1 MNQVLVIG
9 AGQVGAHIAQ
19 CGIIKNLSVHF
30 KLLDP
35 NHDLTRSQ
43 TLDLKDTLLFSKNS
57 RVSYV
62 STEDISTSELDIII
76 ITAGA
81 NQKQGETR
89 LDLLDKNTVILES
102 ISRQLGKLNPST
114 VIIMVT
120 NPVDVMTKI
129 AQRVFSLPEAQIIG
143 SGTLLD
149 SSRLRWRIAEELGI
163 NITNIHG
170 YVLGEH
176 GDSEFVAWSSVN
188 ARLKLTDAEKREWET
203 AVRREAYDIIE
214 GKGATYFG
222 IGASTIHILS
232 AILND
237 TREVMPLSVNYPHF
251 KDESLRKTPIGVPAV
266 IGKAGIIDVP
276 EIVLS
281 DSEMTLLES
290 SAKTL
295 KRSLT
300 E

>member
-295 KRSLT
+295 KQSLT
-300 E
+300 D

>member
-266 IGKAGIIDVP
+266 IGKAGIIEVP